1 MSGKFNMD
9 DYVDVAE
16 RIVLFRNKYPEG
28 SLQATVLRYPGEGFP
43 FVVVEARAYRT
54 PDDERPGIGL
64 AWEPMPGRTP
74 FTKDSELM
82 VCETSAWGRAIVA
95 VGAADTKRG
104 IASRNEIQARQ
115 NVEERSGST
124 PPEPNADSS
133 RPGSSTPASQTA
145 SRSDSS
151 APFDAIVTIK
161 NYIGDHDGRAKV
173 IKAKV
178 AKFCTIQ
185 EYAEVPEA
193 WENAPS
199 SVLEAVAAE
208 LVPA

>member
-28 SLQATVLRYPGEGFP
+28 SLQATVLRYPGDGFP

-115 NVEERSGST
+115 NVEDRGQSS
-124 PPEPNADSS
+124 PQEPHAAARTSS
-133 RPGSSTPASQTA
+133 EASPAASAPGSSAPWFAEFVDKYGPSRFCEVATKLSTKGTVVTDPAQTKGA
-145 SRSDSS
+145 TKAQRE
-151 APFDAIVTIK
+151 AI
-161 NYIGDHDGRAKV
+161 AKELAADDWNA
-173 IKAKV
+173 KA
-178 AKFCTIQ
+178 
-185 EYAEVPEA
+185 
-193 WENAPS
+193 NA
-199 SVLEAVAAE
+199 
-208 LVPA
+208 